1 MTRDSTGGGHREST
15 TGRRRRS
22 AGFFRQSLY
31 DFSYRPWV
39 EDAGLT
45 VTAPPDD
52 GRADR
57 KQPKAAGRTV
67 GAGRWAEVDAD
78 QANAPCQRG
87 GPLLGGRCRRPA
99 HRHAPVGN
107 FVGNST
113 SIAAITPNIS
123 VTCTFYL
130 VALPTI
136 TPFQDVPQRPHS
148 PRKAGFFM
156 HLVVPGI
163 SWRPRASR

>member
-136 TPFQDVPQRPHS
+136 TRSRTSRHVPEARET
-148 PRKAGFFM
+148 
-156 HLVVPGI
+156 
-163 SWRPRASR
+163 RAFSCT